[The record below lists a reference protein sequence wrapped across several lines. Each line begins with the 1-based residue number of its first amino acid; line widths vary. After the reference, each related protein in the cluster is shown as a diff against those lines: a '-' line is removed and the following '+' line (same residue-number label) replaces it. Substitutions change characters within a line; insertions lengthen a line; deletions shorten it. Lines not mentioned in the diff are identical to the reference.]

1 VSLSLDGGGGEAESR
16 LSRGAGGGR
25 AGLRALVPRLVS
37 SLKQPPHYPT
47 VTHYPHPQTQPPD
60 QRRQRR
66 PPAPVG
72 DGKMILAGGGG
83 LRNTHT
89 ALSDKNSSSSN
100 KTNETSTAQHSTKS
114 FFRFRFRFHC
124 RTGTARAHP
133 HPPETRERRRRSCW
147 FSHHITHSL
156 PWQRPRVNNQQ
167 QQVGWLV
174 ETDVPPQPPP
184 TASSKQQAASSKS
197 VKIPSGKKTKHT
209 WLKHAG
215 RCGRA
220 YYSIAAIACARES
233 VVWPMTLPL
242 YCLHREASSVRDTRD
257 HEAQRLVG
265 WLVLDSRGKQP
276 CLETHLRIPDSRYLQ
291 LPMIR

>member
-1 VSLSLDGGGGEAESR
+1 
-16 LSRGAGGGR
+16 
-25 AGLRALVPRLVS
+25 
-37 SLKQPPHYPT
+37 
-47 VTHYPHPQTQPPD
+47 
-60 QRRQRR
+60 
-66 PPAPVG
+66 
-72 DGKMILAGGGG
+72 MILAGGGG

-174 ETDVPPQPPP
+174 ETDVPPRPDHHSQ
-184 TASSKQQAASSKS
+184 QQAASSKS
-197 VKIPSGKKTKHT
+197 VKIPSGKKTKQT
-209 WLKHAG
+209 W
-215 RCGRA
+215 
-220 YYSIAAIACARES
+220 
-233 VVWPMTLPL
+233 
-242 YCLHREASSVRDTRD
+242 
-257 HEAQRLVG
+257 
-265 WLVLDSRGKQP
+265 
-276 CLETHLRIPDSRYLQ
+276 
-291 LPMIR
+291 